1 MKMGENMSNTDP
13 MVWSLQDITQSID
26 ESSSQS
32 RYFVQIPKFQRSIV
46 WTDSQIKKLV
56 DSIYKGFPIGS
67 LLAYQTDQSR
77 KNKIVLQ
84 LVDGLQRVTAISRF
98 MSSPLRYAPIESLVS
113 QEVLELCSTTV
124 LGNAEDKSRGIM
136 EQRFRGWFDNTTEL
150 KYGETFNFNSLAR
163 HLSHDN
169 DEAMSKLIVLNSK
182 SGFGDSLLGQVLQ
195 DQEHARNYKVPI
207 NVYAGPIEN
216 VPTIFE
222 RINSQGAKLS
232 KYEIL
237 AASWSHTTVDVT
249 NVKVLDAIA
258 EKYRV
263 MIANGYEV
271 EGFDED
277 SVETSEYNLYEY
289 LFGLG
294 KVLATEFPTL
304 FHSSADSDD
313 DSPVA
318 FQIFTVALQ
327 LPVAKMGELPKRM
340 PRLDSDVID
349 VDRFERAVLQACQ
362 MAEKSLSQYL
372 ELTLNEQTVGPSGVS
387 QNQAISLVTS
397 ILANCFDER
406 FTNFDN
412 KLADQIAVNFPAHFL
427 LDTLRNSWGNA
438 GDSTLFDRTW
448 QEVETSA
455 PKDKSRRPD
464 FNPGSYYLKKVEA
477 DSMRT
482 AFGMW
487 HSTQLEARQKERAR
501 YSKDMKPVLKFI
513 YSTLVSSQED
523 KGVKFE
529 LEHVY
534 PVAVLKKL
542 IIKSRIDGLPLGAI
556 GNLMLLPKDINRIKK
571 ENLLG
576 DYLFGGDNPKVSEHE
591 LDQLQKFLIVPKLQD
606 VSINSGITPQ
616 KFYAF
621 CEQRSNAMVEHLI
634 KVLKLN

>member
-1 MKMGENMSNTDP
+1 MSNTDP

-26 ESSSQS
+26 ESTTQS

-46 WTDSQIKKLV
+46 WTDNQIKKLV

-98 MSSPLRYAPIESLVS
+98 MASPLMYAPIGSLVS
-113 QEVLELCSTTV
+113 QEVLELCATTV
-124 LGNAEDKSRGIM
+124 FGDAEEKNRGAM
-136 EQRFRGWFDNTTEL
+136 EQRFRSWFDGTTEL
-150 KYGETFNFNSLAR
+150 KYGDSFNFNSLAR
-163 HLSHDN
+163 HLAQN
-169 DEAMSKLIVLNSK
+169 DDSALSKLVVLNSK

-195 DQEHARNYKVPI
+195 DQENARAYKVPI

-237 AASWSHTTVDVT
+237 AASWSHTTVDVN
-249 NVKVLDAIA
+249 NVNVLNAIA

-277 SVETSEYNLYEY
+277 SVETSDYNLYEY

-294 KVLATEFPTL
+294 KVLAKEFPTL

-349 VDRFERAVLQACQ
+349 VDRLENAVLRACQ
-362 MAEKSLSQYL
+362 IAEKSLSQYL
-372 ELTLNEQTVGPSGVS
+372 ALTLNEQTAGPSGVS

-397 ILANCFDER
+397 ILSNCFDER
-406 FTNFDN
+406 FSNFN
-412 KLADQIAVNFPAHFL
+412 ERLAGEIAANFPAHFL
-427 LDTLRNSWGNA
+427 LDTLRNAWGNA

-448 QEVETSA
+448 QEVETGVL
-455 PKDKSRRPD
+455 KDKSKRPD
-464 FNPGSYYLKKVEA
+464 FNPGSYYRKKVDA
-477 DSMRT
+477 DALRT
-482 AFGMW
+482 AFEMW
-487 HSTQLEARQKERAR
+487 HGTQLEARQKERAR

-542 IIKSRIDGLPLGAI
+542 ISKAKIDGLPLGAI

-576 DYLFGGDNPKVSEHE
+576 DYLFGEGRPSVTDHE
-591 LDQLQKFLIVPKLQD
+591 LSQLQRFLLAPKLED
-606 VSINSGITPQ
+606 VSITPGITES
-616 KFYAF
+616 KFYDF
-621 CEQRSNAMVEHLI
+621 CKLRANEMVEHLI
-634 KVLKLN
+634 RVLRLS